1 MIDDLLTEENVW
13 DRLRRGGK
21 PLVLYGMGDGAEK
34 INAVLESK
42 GMHITAVFASD
53 DFVRGQSFLGHT
65 VQRYREICDQ
75 FTDFN
80 VVLGFASQRPEVLE
94 NIARIQQ
101 EHPVYA
107 PDIPVAGVGLF
118 TREYAAAHRAEIET
132 VYAKLADEESRRVY
146 HSVLRYKISGKVDYL
161 YNSFANMDEI
171 FTEILQVN
179 QQEILVDMGAYNGD
193 TIRQFLQYSCGKYKS
208 IYALEPDGKNFK
220 KLCRSTE
227 GMQGVHLYNK
237 SAWDRQTTLHF
248 NAYAGRNSHLSPT
261 GTAVEATDLDSLL
274 QGAPVT
280 LLKMDIE
287 GSESKALAGAAHTII
302 TWRPKL
308 YVCAYHRNEDLF
320 SLPLQILNLC
330 PDYKLYFRHSPYIP
344 AWESNFYCI
353 PTHLDDNDH

>member
-13 DRLRRGGK
+13 DRLRREGK

-65 VQRYREICDQ
+65 VQRYREVCAQ
-75 FTDFN
+75 LTDFN

-94 NIARIQQ
+94 NIARIHQ

-237 SAWDRQTTLHF
+237 STWDRQTTLHF
-248 NAYAGRNSHLSPT
+248 NACAGRNSHLSPT
-261 GTAVEATDLDSLL
+261 GTAVEATDL
-274 QGAPVT
+274 ACY
-280 LLKMDIE
+280 
-287 GSESKALAGAAHTII
+287 KA
-302 TWRPKL
+302 R
-308 YVCAYHRNEDLF
+308 R
-320 SLPLQILNLC
+320 
-330 PDYKLYFRHSPYIP
+330 
-344 AWESNFYCI
+344 
-353 PTHLDDNDH
+353 

>member
-13 DRLRRGGK
+13 DRLRREGK

-65 VQRYREICDQ
+65 VQRYREVCAQ

-94 NIARIQQ
+94 NIARINQ

-132 VYAKLADEESRRVY
+132 VYAKLADVESRRVY

-171 FTEILQVN
+171 FTKILQVN

-248 NAYAGRNSHLSPT
+248 NACGGSHGSGQPAARRAG
-261 GTAVEATDLDSLL
+261 D
-274 QGAPVT
+274 
-280 LLKMDIE
+280 
-287 GSESKALAGAAHTII
+287 
-302 TWRPKL
+302 
-308 YVCAYHRNEDLF
+308 
-320 SLPLQILNLC
+320 
-330 PDYKLYFRHSPYIP
+330 P
-344 AWESNFYCI
+344 AKNG
-353 PTHLDDNDH
+353 H

>member
-13 DRLRRGGK
+13 LGPAPGGGG
-21 PLVLYGMGDGAEK
+21 PLGLFGGGGGAEK

-53 DFVRGQSFLGHT
+53 DFVRGQSFFGPHGAALPGG
-65 VQRYREICDQ
+65 VRAIYGL
-75 FTDFN
+75 FN

-94 NIARIQQ
+94 NIARINR

-220 KLCRSTE
+220 KA
-227 GMQGVHLYNK
+227 VP
-237 SAWDRQTTLHF
+237 LHRG
-248 NAYAGRNSHLSPT
+248 YARCS
-261 GTAVEATDLDSLL
+261 
-274 QGAPVT
+274 
-280 LLKMDIE
+280 
-287 GSESKALAGAAHTII
+287 
-302 TWRPKL
+302 
-308 YVCAYHRNEDLF
+308 
-320 SLPLQILNLC
+320 PLQ
-330 PDYKLYFRHSPYIP
+330 
-344 AWESNFYCI
+344 
-353 PTHLDDNDH
+353 

>member
-1 MIDDLLTEENVW
+1 MIDDLLKEENVW
-13 DRLRRGGK
+13 DRLRREGK

-42 GMHITAVFASD
+42 GMRISAVFASD
-53 DFVRGQSFLGHT
+53 DFVRGQSFLGHK
-65 VQRYREICDQ
+65 VQHYRQVCAQ
-75 FTDFN
+75 FQDFN

-94 NIARIQQ
+94 NIAKIHR

-118 TREYAAAHRAEIET
+118 TREYAAAHRAEIES

-146 HSVLRYKISGKVDYL
+146 EAVLRYKISGKVDYL
-161 YNSFANMDEI
+161 YSSFADMDEI
-171 FTEILQVN
+171 FTNILQVGT
-179 QQEILVDMGAYNGD
+179 QEILVDMGAYNGD
-193 TIRQFLQYSCGKYKS
+193 TIRQFLQYSSGKYKT
-208 IYALEPDGKNFK
+208 IYALEPDSKNYK
-220 KLCRSTE
+220 KLCRATD

-237 SAWDRQTTLHF
+237 SAWDSCTTLHF
-248 NAYAGRNSHLSPT
+248 DACAGRNSHLSPT

-287 GSESKALAGAAHTII
+287 GSESRALAGAAHTI
-302 TWRPKL
+302 TAWRPKL

-320 SLPLQILNLC
+320 ALPLQILSLC

-353 PTHLDDNDH
+353 PTDPNRTDH

>member
-13 DRLRRGGK
+13 DRLRREGK

-65 VQRYREICDQ
+65 VQRYREVCAQ
-75 FTDFN
+75 LTDFN

-94 NIARIQQ
+94 NIARINR

-179 QQEILVDMGAYNGD
+179 Q
-193 TIRQFLQYSCGKYKS
+193 
-208 IYALEPDGKNFK
+208 
-220 KLCRSTE
+220 
-227 GMQGVHLYNK
+227 
-237 SAWDRQTTLHF
+237 
-248 NAYAGRNSHLSPT
+248 
-261 GTAVEATDLDSLL
+261 
-274 QGAPVT
+274 
-280 LLKMDIE
+280 
-287 GSESKALAGAAHTII
+287 
-302 TWRPKL
+302 
-308 YVCAYHRNEDLF
+308 
-320 SLPLQILNLC
+320 
-330 PDYKLYFRHSPYIP
+330 
-344 AWESNFYCI
+344 
-353 PTHLDDNDH
+353 

>member
-13 DRLRRGGK
+13 DRLRREGK

-42 GMHITAVFASD
+42 GMHISAVFASD

-65 VQRYREICDQ
+65 VQRYREVCAQ
-75 FTDFN
+75 LTDFN

-94 NIARIQQ
+94 NIARINQ

-208 IYALEPDGKNFK
+208 IYALEPDGKTSKSCAAPPRVCKAFTFTIK
-220 KLCRSTE
+220 VPGTGRPLCIL
-227 GMQGVHLYNK
+227 MP
-237 SAWDRQTTLHF
+237 A
-248 NAYAGRNSHLSPT
+248 P
-261 GTAVEATDLDSLL
+261 
-274 QGAPVT
+274 GA
-280 LLKMDIE
+280 
-287 GSESKALAGAAHTII
+287 
-302 TWRPKL
+302 
-308 YVCAYHRNEDLF
+308 
-320 SLPLQILNLC
+320 
-330 PDYKLYFRHSPYIP
+330 
-344 AWESNFYCI
+344 I
-353 PTHLDDNDH
+353 PTCRPPVRRWKPRIWTACCKARR

>member
-1 MIDDLLTEENVW
+1 MIEDLLTEENVW
-13 DRLRRGGK
+13 DRLRREGK

-42 GMHITAVFASD
+42 GMHISAVFASD
-53 DFVRGQSFLGHT
+53 DFVRGQSFLGHK
-65 VQRYREICDQ
+65 VQRYQEVCQQ
-75 FTDFN
+75 FKDFI

-94 NIARIQQ
+94 NIARINR

-118 TREYAAAHRAEIET
+118 TREYADAHRAEMES

-146 HSVLRYKISGKVDYL
+146 ECVLRYKISGKVDYL
-161 YNSFANMDEI
+161 YKSFANIDEI
-171 FTEILQVN
+171 FTDILQVN
-179 QQEILVDMGAYNGD
+179 QQEFLVDMGAYNGD
-193 TIRQFLQYSCGKYKS
+193 TIRQFLQYSGGKYRS
-208 IYALEPDGKNFK
+208 IYALEPDEKNFK
-220 KLCRSTE
+220 KLRRATE
-227 GMQGVHLYNK
+227 GMQGIHLYNK
-237 SAWDRQTTLHF
+237 GAWDRQTTLHF
-248 NAYAGRNSHLSPT
+248 DARAGRSSRLSPT
-261 GTAVEATDLDSLL
+261 GTSVEATDLDSLL
-274 QGAPVT
+274 QGAPIT

-287 GSESKALAGAAHTII
+287 GSESEALAGAARTIR

-320 SLPLQILNLC
+320 ALPQQILHIC

-353 PTHLDDNDH
+353 PTYLSDTDH

>member
-13 DRLRRGGK
+13 DRLRREGK

-65 VQRYREICDQ
+65 VQRYREVCTQ
-75 FTDFN
+75 LTDFN

-94 NIARIQQ
+94 NIARIHQ

-193 TIRQFLQYSCGKYKS
+193 TIRQFLQYSS
-208 IYALEPDGKNFK
+208 
-220 KLCRSTE
+220 
-227 GMQGVHLYNK
+227 
-237 SAWDRQTTLHF
+237 
-248 NAYAGRNSHLSPT
+248 

-287 GSESKALAGAAHTII
+287 GSESKALTGAAHTII